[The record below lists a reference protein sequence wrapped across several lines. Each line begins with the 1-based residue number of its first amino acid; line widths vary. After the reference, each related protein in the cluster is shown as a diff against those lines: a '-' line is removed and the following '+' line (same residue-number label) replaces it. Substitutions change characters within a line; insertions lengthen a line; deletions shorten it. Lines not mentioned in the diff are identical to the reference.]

1 MRKSMLK
8 KTFAAVLCA
17 VTLFSVLSL
26 SVSADIGPKP
36 SVNVSFPDL
45 GDTLCYAT
53 LLSKTDSTGP
63 ESVWSG
69 EEKDARHNENPNYEY
84 LDYGYDIWKAFVD
97 YDEKDPFFFLQ
108 CIWQVNGT
116 KELNW
121 TYYPPSEFKV
131 LLYFPETGEY
141 SVSEVFGRYA
151 FDSYFTVRTE
161 GTRFSVEYDEKLSS
175 NDRINAYKS
184 YNYGKELVSLAVRI
198 VLTILIEILIG
209 LLFGF
214 RAKKQILTIAAVN
227 AVTQIILNVLLS
239 VLYINRASDVFVF
252 LYFLCEVVVFVIE
265 AAVYCRL
272 LKKNGAKEKSNIYYA
287 LYSLAA
293 NAVSFAVGWLLASV
307 IPVIF

>member
-53 LLSKTDSTGP
+53 LLSKTESTGP
-63 ESVWSG
+63 ASVWSG
-69 EEKDARHNENPNYEY
+69 EEKDAQHNDNPYYEY

-151 FDSYFTVRTE
+151 FDSYFTATAGEDGAQITAENVSCTVVKK
-161 GTRFSVEYDEKLSS
+161 GYDYL
-175 NDRINAYKS
+175 
-184 YNYGKELVSLAVRI
+184 GELPPLLCRI
-198 VLTILIEILIG
+198 VLTV
-209 LLFGF
+209 LLELLVAWLFSL
-214 RAKKQILTIAAVN
+214 RTKKQLLTILWVN
-227 AVTQIILNVLLS
+227 AVTQVGLNVALNLVSYRSGPWHLALLYAP
-239 VLYINRASDVFVF
+239 LELLVFAA
-252 LYFLCEVVVFVIE
+252 E
-265 AAVYCRL
+265 AALYCVLLRKAEEKPSVKRL
-272 LKKNGAKEKSNIYYA
+272 A
-287 LYSLAA
+287 LYALAA
-293 NAVSFAVGWLLASV
+293 NAVSFAAGLLLARW
-307 IPVIF
+307 IPQIF